1 MTLLV
6 TSSGSIV
13 DGAQRNPSARLP
25 DCQTTDGRRARPW
38 QHARIEGPQ
47 MWGSMVTRNTTV
59 AIEVFRT
66 TLGGYNFPLA
76 GVEQLK
82 NQSYLWELRG
92 RSTLEAIKGCS
103 SWGLIARTAYQ
114 GESRGPRGQ
123 GLVNAKPAGH
133 GWGSRKIG
141 RQRSLRPCKCVLCA
155 GASRLAK
162 TQRFRCAQI
171 SLDGM
176 RSLTSH
182 GCGGAPRPCLNV

>member
-1 MTLLV
+1 M
-6 TSSGSIV
+6 V
-13 DGAQRNPSARLP
+13 DGAKRNPVARLP
-25 DCQTTDGRRARPW
+25 DCQTTDGWRARQGPW
-38 QHARIEGPQ
+38 QHRRIEGPHKCGGAWSPEVRQ
-47 MWGSMVTRNTTV
+47 F

-66 TLGGYNFPLA
+66 TLEGYDLPLA

-92 RSTLEAIKGCS
+92 RSTLELIKGCS
-103 SWGLIARTAYQ
+103 SWGLIARTAHQ
-114 GESRGPRGQ
+114 GESRGPRGW

-141 RQRSLRPCKCVLCA
+141 RQSSLRPCKCALCS
-155 GASRLAK
+155 GASRPAK

-176 RSLTSH
+176 RSPTSH
-182 GCGGAPRPCLNV
+182 GCGGDPRPCWMCSA